1 MYYTIRHITRF
12 RYSMPIS
19 ESIMEVRI
27 QPRSEDGQHCL
38 DFRLR
43 TTPRAHIMSYR
54 EEYGNRVHHFDI
66 PNSHNSLTIA
76 AEALVDLDTP
86 SPLPESLSPQAWEE
100 LDTLTAD
107 DEYWDSLMPSHF
119 ATPTLLLEELGRE
132 LGVLRRDDPL
142 TVMRDLNSA
151 INGAFEYTPNTTRV
165 DSPID
170 EALRLRK
177 GVCQDYAHIT
187 ITLARQLGIPC
198 RYVSG
203 YLYQSG
209 RGQDR
214 SSGEAT
220 HAWVEAYLPGL
231 GWVGFDPT
239 NNTTTDERHIR
250 VAIGRDYADV
260 PPTRG
265 VYRGKAE
272 SELAVT
278 VRIAPS
284 QMAITGGLPMEPPTW
299 VAATPQLDER
309 DQDQS
314 QLHLMPQ
321 QQQQLNSFYM
331 FV

>member
-12 RYSMPIS
+12 RYSAPIS

-27 QPRSEDGQHCL
+27 QPRSEGNQRCL
-38 DFRLR
+38 DFRLH
-43 TTPRAHIMSYR
+43 TSPRAHILTYR
-54 EEYGNRVHHFDI
+54 GEYANRVHHFDI
-66 PNSHNSLTIA
+66 PNSHNQLTIS
-76 AEALVDLDTP
+76 AEALVDITAP
-86 SPLPESLSPQAWEE
+86 PPLPQTLNAQAWEE
-100 LDTLTAD
+100 LDALTAND
-107 DEYWDSLMPSHF
+107 DYWDSLMPSHF
-119 ATPTLLLEELGRE
+119 ATPTTLLDELSHE
-132 LGVLRRDDPL
+132 LDVRRRDDPL

-151 INGAFEYTPNTTRV
+151 INSTFEYTPNSTRV

-170 EALRLRK
+170 EALRMRK
-177 GVCQDYAHIT
+177 GVCQDYAHIM
-187 ITLARQLGIPC
+187 ITLARHLNIPC

-203 YLYQSG
+203 YLYQHS
-209 RGQDR
+209 RGAER
-214 SSGEAT
+214 STGEAT

-284 QMAITGGLPMEPPTW
+284 QMTLTEELPVEPPRW
-299 VAATPQLDER
+299 VPAPYEMDER
-309 DQDQS
+309 DQVQ
-314 QLHLMPQ
+314 QELVPQQEQ
-321 QQQQLNSFYM
+321 QQQIFFLTSPQ
-331 FV
+331 